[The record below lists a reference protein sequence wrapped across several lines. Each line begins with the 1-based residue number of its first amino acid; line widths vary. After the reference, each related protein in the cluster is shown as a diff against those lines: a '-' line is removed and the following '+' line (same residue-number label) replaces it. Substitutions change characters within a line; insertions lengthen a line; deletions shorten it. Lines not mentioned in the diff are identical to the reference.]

1 MALETIKTT
10 RLVGNLKV
18 EDTLVKQYVVDINE
32 QGISNIS
39 ESIYDANLYS
49 QNRAEM
55 RRQEEAF
62 RNKRYEIEDAILA
75 ELTKEDAAK
84 QAQKVKKY
92 MWKPEFLSM
101 ILSAAVSLLTL
112 FTFFQSRMTST
123 EKRLTILEEKNRQ
136 NDKESEE
143 TKSRLDNHDLQMK
156 VLIQMTEQIKNLSEK
171 VDKIDNKLE
180 ELS

>member
-18 EDTLVKQYVVDINE
+18 EDALVKQYVVDING
-32 QGISNIS
+32 QGVSSIS
-39 ESIYDANLYS
+39 ESIYDANLYT

-55 RRQEEAF
+55 RKQEEAF
-62 RNKRYEIEDAILA
+62 RNKRYEVEDAILA
-75 ELTKEDAAK
+75 ELD
-84 QAQKVKKY
+84 AQKDVTLLKF
-92 MWKPEFLSM
+92 EFFNT
-101 ILSAAVSLLTL
+101 ILSAAASVLAM

-123 EKRLTILEEKNRQ
+123 EKRLTILEEKNKQ
-136 NDKESEE
+136 TDKELEE
-143 TKSRLDNHDLQMK
+143 TKTRLDNHDLQMQ

-171 VDKIDNKLE
+171 IEKIDTKLE